1 MLEYEDISNAQPE
14 DLDLNINLLNL
25 KKKKIVKLS
34 KSLINVV
41 LTPKTTTLSDNTITA
56 CPDRAVATTHDTRVM
71 TSVLLLRT
79 ETLIT

>member
-25 KKKKIVKLS
+25 KKKIVKLS